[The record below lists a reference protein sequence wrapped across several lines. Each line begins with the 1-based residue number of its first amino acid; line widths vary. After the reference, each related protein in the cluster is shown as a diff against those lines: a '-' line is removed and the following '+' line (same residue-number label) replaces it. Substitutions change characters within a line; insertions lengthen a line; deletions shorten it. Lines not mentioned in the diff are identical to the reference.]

1 MPISNMFTIYVR
13 VKFNFLIF
21 RHEKVNEPIALSNN
35 ESYFCFILRA
45 ACCNDHLYL
54 CKIEKFDFLKL
65 CHNKGFC

>member
-35 ESYFCFILRA
+35 ESHFCFILISELFGSFG
-45 ACCNDHLYL
+45 N
-54 CKIEKFDFLKL
+54 
-65 CHNKGFC
+65 